1 MREEMGEEIDTMEP
15 KVKIK
20 LKHVFLSHLLCVC
33 VGGGRFF
40 KIISYDRTISITVN
54 FCTSHG
60 FPN

>member
-33 VGGGRFF
+33 VGGGGSS
-40 KIISYDRTISITVN
+40 K
-54 FCTSHG
+54 
-60 FPN
+60 